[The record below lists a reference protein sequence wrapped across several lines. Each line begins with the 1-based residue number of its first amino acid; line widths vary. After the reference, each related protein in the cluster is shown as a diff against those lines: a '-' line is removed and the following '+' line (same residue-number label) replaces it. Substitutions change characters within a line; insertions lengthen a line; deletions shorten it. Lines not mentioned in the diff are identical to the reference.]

1 MQTFT
6 KGQKVLYRRSIL
18 CGRAPEFGVIV
29 KRHAGEHGD
38 WYVVRDADRSGK
50 CSEHA
55 TMISDASEG
64 WMAREVET
72 LRQEAA
78 DAMRQS
84 NENVVMRYKADALTA
99 VAERLAA

>member
-1 MQTFT
+1 MTTFT

-29 KRHAGEHGD
+29 KRHTGDAGD
-38 WYVVRDADRSGK
+38 WYVVRDAIDGGK

-55 TMISDASEG
+55 EMLSDASEG
-64 WMAREVET
+64 WQAREVET
-72 LRQEAA
+72 LRQQAA

-84 NENVVMRYKADALTA
+84 NENVVMRYKADALNE
-99 VAERLAA
+99 VADRLTK